1 MAKLFF
7 RYGAMGSGKSAH
19 LLITNF
25 NYIERGM
32 RTLIFTSAK
41 DDRYGKNIIKS
52 RIGIEATAI
61 GINDLTNIFEIVK
74 NSENINCVFLDEA
87 QFVSKEHIFQLI
99 EIVDKL
105 NIPVIAYGLRSD
117 FQLNPFIGSS
127 YLMALSDDIT
137 ELKTICWCGK
147 KAAIN
152 ARIVDGKISKQGEQI
167 QIGGNESYISLCRKH
182 YKEGIING

>member
-7 RYGAMGSGKSAH
+7 RYGTMGSGKSAH

-32 RTLIFTSAK
+32 KTLIFTSSK

-52 RIGIEATAI
+52 RIGIEANAI
-61 GINDLTNIFEIVK
+61 SINDSTDIFTIVK
-74 NSENINCVFLDEA
+74 NSEDISCVFLDEA

-99 EIVDKL
+99 EIVDEL

-117 FQLNPFIGSS
+117 FQLNTFIGSS
-127 YLMALSDDIT
+127 YLMALSDEIT
-137 ELKTICWCGK
+137 ELKNICWCGK
-147 KAAIN
+147 KAVIN
-152 ARIVDGKISKQGEQI
+152 ARIMNGKISNQGEQI
-167 QIGGNESYISLCRKH
+167 QIGGNESYVSLCRKH
-182 YKEGIING
+182 YKEGRLK